1 MNRTNAEGQSL
12 LIKNGQIFDGVSD
25 RLRAGHVLI
34 SERTIA
40 AIDASPI
47 AESDSMTVIDGA
59 GRVLMPG
66 MTDAHVH
73 LVGMANT
80 LMDLPMASQSQLAAA
95 TRGLLPARTQG
106 QGNQIRSGPYA
117 ARGPLRR
124 QAPH

>member
-47 AESDSMTVIDGA
+47 AESDSMTV
-59 GRVLMPG
+59 M
-66 MTDAHVH
+66 
-73 LVGMANT
+73 NT
-80 LMDLPMASQSQLAAA
+80 
-95 TRGLLPARTQG
+95 PARSTERDTSPNAVVT
-106 QGNQIRSGPYA
+106 GNPAPSSSLGHRGVALFCCLTALPRLRRGKPARESVP
-117 ARGPLRR
+117 RGPW
-124 QAPH
+124 PDG